1 MQVLVTAPT
10 REIAVQT
17 RSVVLGIAEAY
28 SPFVACHACIGGLP
42 IEQDYTNLSRCDNPR
57 PFVNPHYAS
66 VLACSPRGAG
76 GFASCQCRT
85 ARTRHVAH
93 CSGPK
98 SCVRHTDARYT
109 PSPEGMA

>member
-17 RSVVLGIAEAY
+17 RSVVLSIAKAY

-42 IEQDYTNLSRCDNPR
+42 IEQDHTNLSRCVNPR
-57 PFVNPHYAS
+57 PSINRHHAS

-76 GFASCQCRT
+76 GVESCQCRKACTRLGT
-85 ARTRHVAH
+85 AVGPGHV
-93 CSGPK
+93 
-98 SCVRHTDARYT
+98 
-109 PSPEGMA
+109 